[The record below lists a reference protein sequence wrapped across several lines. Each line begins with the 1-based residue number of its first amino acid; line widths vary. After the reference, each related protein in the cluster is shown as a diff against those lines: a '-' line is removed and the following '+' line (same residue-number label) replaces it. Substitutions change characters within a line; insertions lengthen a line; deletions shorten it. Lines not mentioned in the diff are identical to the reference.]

1 MWSIP
6 TKKYSGAIRSSWSF
20 RDRAARGQTII
31 EYLLVLAVVI
41 GIFLVIARPLL
52 KDLTSKYQKG
62 FKAGIFEADDT
73 GSRFYYFPV
82 K

>member
-6 TKKYSGAIRSSWSF
+6 TKKYSGAIRSSP
-20 RDRAARGQTII
+20 RAARGQTII